1 MKKYLFFFVI
11 INFSLDCFAQQ
22 AIQFSQYM
30 LNPYQFNVA
39 QAGLENSLIATLA
52 IRKQWLNLNNS
63 PSSQNLTL
71 HLPFYFL
78 KGGIGLSVENDDIG
92 VTNNS
97 RITASYNFIYPISE
111 KTFLSLGVGGGFS
124 QHRVDGS
131 AFRTSDGNYEPS
143 AFDHK
148 DPILSTSNQSAVS
161 PTFQAGLVLQVE
173 NLKIGLSGINL
184 LENSFELESIDGNI
198 QFFQRRQF
206 FANLVYD
213 YSVNSV
219 LSLLPSILFKT
230 DLIEQQ
236 IDYSVLATIDDKYIL
251 GGSYRGFESKS
262 QDAIAILVG
271 IKFNEHITLSYSYDL
286 GLSNLK
292 TVHTGSHEILVK
304 YDLNKKI
311 GGGKLPNIIYN
322 PRFL

>member
-1 MKKYLFFFVI
+1 MKKFLFLPIFLI
-11 INFSLDCFAQQ
+11 LTSNCFAQQ

-39 QAGLENSLIATLA
+39 HAGLENSLIATLD
-52 IRKQWLNLNNS
+52 IRKQWLNLSNS

-78 KGGIGLSVENDDIG
+78 RGGIGLSVENDDLG

-111 KTFLSLGVGGGFS
+111 KTNLSVGVGGGFA
-124 QHRVDGS
+124 QHRVSGS
-131 AFRTSDGNYEPS
+131 DLRTSDGSYEPS

-148 DPILSTSNQSAVS
+148 DPILLATNQSAIS
-161 PTFQAGLVLQVE
+161 STFQAGIILE
-173 NLKIGLSGINL
+173 MSELKIGLSGINL
-184 LENSFELESIDGNI
+184 LENSFQLESTDGDVLFT
-198 QFFQRRQF
+198 QKRQF
-206 FANLVYD
+206 FGNVSYD
-213 YSVNSV
+213 YYVNPF
-219 LSLLPSILFKT
+219 LSLMPSILLKS
-230 DLIEQQ
+230 DLVEQQ
-236 IDYSVLATIDDKYIL
+236 IDYSLLVRIDDKYIL
-251 GGSYRGFESKS
+251 GGSYRGLSGNS
-262 QDAIAILVG
+262 QDAIAILAG
-271 IKFNEHITLSYSYDL
+271 IKINDHITLSYSYDL

-292 TVHTGSHEILVK
+292 TVQTGSHEVLLK